1 MAVNLFFLLEI
12 GGVTYIIR
20 MDSNRVVVYKIDT
33 DKKVDDSDCN
43 AMIFH
48 WKIIIAVKIW
58 IKNDESSNSDGS
70 SININYQLGSL
81 IQ

>member
-33 DKKVDDSDCN
+33 DKNVDDSDCN

-48 WKIIIAVKIW
+48 
-58 IKNDESSNSDGS
+58 
-70 SININYQLGSL
+70 
-81 IQ
+81 